1 MTTRAASGRCGLTG
15 SYSSR
20 ALRLSSL
27 PRASSIPALSS
38 HPCLSSSLP
47 TFLFWQV
54 MDDILQL
61 FAAEGGPSAA
71 KEINRIIPLFTT
83 TVRPT
88 RR

>member
-1 MTTRAASGRCGLTG
+1 M
-15 SYSSR
+15 
-20 ALRLSSL
+20 SL
-27 PRASSIPALSS
+27 L
-38 HPCLSSSLP
+38 LP
-47 TFLFWQV
+47 PLTFLLWQV